1 MRPKLSA
8 ISVVT
13 VLLMSIL
20 VPYTAHATVQK
31 GNNGS
36 MNFDIDLTGYR
47 LYGFGDF
54 NQLGYKITPL
64 AQLYFTII
72 QLEEEWID
80 EPRLYIKDNKG
91 YVHLWKED
99 GTNVLYTVE
108 KQTSS
113 PLKDM
118 WKIVDVKRKKINR
131 IPVPKQLL
139 KEALIERLVDPISKA
154 IETYYKPKLWDRG
167 FEKILKIERD
177 ETNFNLNV
185 TVQVQTFEGAHNP
198 PYGEETITFQIQG
211 SQIKVVD
218 YKHRDIPK
226 EEWTKIEL
234 RNNSYK
240 KTKQQ

>member
-1 MRPKLSA
+1 MSSKLSTIA
-8 ISVVT
+8 VIT
-13 VLLMSIL
+13 ILLMSIL
-20 VPYTAHATVQK
+20 VPYTSHATEQK
-31 GNNGS
+31 GNNNR
-36 MNFDIDLTGYR
+36 MNFDIDLTGYQ

-80 EPRLYIKDNKG
+80 EPQLYIKGNKG
-91 YVHLWKED
+91 YVHLWKKD

-108 KQTSS
+108 KQASG

-118 WKIVDVKRKKINR
+118 WKIIDSKRKKINR

-139 KEALIERLVDPISKA
+139 KEALIECLVDPIGKA
-154 IETYYKPKLWDRG
+154 IDTYYQPKLWDRG

-177 ETNFNLNV
+177 ETDSNLNV
-185 TVQVQTFEGAHNP
+185 TVQVRTFEGAHNP
-198 PYGEETITFQIQG
+198 PYGEETITFQIYG
-211 SQIKVVD
+211 SQIKVLN

-226 EEWTKIEL
+226 EEWMKIEL
-234 RNNSYK
+234 RNNGTQ
-240 KTKQQ
+240 KTILQ